1 MQAYELAFTGL
12 FQGFESLLP
21 RIVDQFLDRKTAQT
35 FADVE
40 ESINTELN
48 RLDRELSAIDAGLAA
63 NLATRR
69 RKILYHIAAL
79 HKKFRA
85 VEVRKDETVNRRIT
99 SMFNALLP
107 NNALQERSLNV
118 AYFLNSYGPNF
129 IDWIY
134 DAIDLDD
141 RGHRLVYL

>member
-1 MQAYELAFTGL
+1 MVKYFVVG
-12 FQGFESLLP
+12 
-21 RIVDQFLDRKTAQT
+21 
-35 FADVE
+35 
-40 ESINTELN
+40 
-48 RLDRELSAIDAGLAA
+48 LSALIRKPVSA
-63 NLATRR
+63 NIGPTKSNTSAPTKKATRR

-107 NNALQERSLNV
+107 NGALQERSLNV
-118 AYFLNSYGPNF
+118 ACFLNSYGPNF